1 MLEGKNPLHLTPY
14 TGALPAVVLVR
25 CACGLRYAVFTSAV
39 VISDGCELVRAK
51 ADAAGLV
58 FVDARV
64 EPFVMCGCG
73 AALDFSLGDSCEIV
87 M

>member
-1 MLEGKNPLHLTPY
+1 MLEVKGALYLPPY

-25 CACGLRYAVFTSAV
+25 CVCGLRYAVFTGAV
-39 VISDGCELVRAK
+39 VIGDGCELVRAK

-64 EPFVMCGCG
+64 EPFKRCECGQS
-73 AALDFSLGDSCEIV
+73 LDFSTALEVSRV